1 MKKIFLLAMFIV
13 VCVISYS
20 YIYAPYREQ
29 QEIKNNLKT
38 IYQNLVKINNE
49 VGEQFG
55 KESDNKKLLK
65 ISGDLLIQKNKLI
78 STRGKIKSEENLA
91 IYKNLYKS
99 IEKHFDWIE
108 AQKVTNEKY
117 DKNQREIQDIL
128 SLGTYEL
135 AFGKGQS
142 LMNKVDKL
150 QKENESIID
159 KSTELFWSLNN
170 EEYLTIVESYF

>member
-1 MKKIFLLAMFIV
+1 M
-13 VCVISYS
+13 
-20 YIYAPYREQ
+20 
-29 QEIKNNLKT
+29 
-38 IYQNLVKINNE
+38 
-49 VGEQFG
+49 
-55 KESDNKKLLK
+55 
-65 ISGDLLIQKNKLI
+65 QKNKLI
-78 STRGKIKSEENLA
+78 STRGKIKNEENLA
-91 IYKNLYKS
+91 IYNNLYKS

-117 DKNQREIQDIL
+117 DKNQREIQAIL

-135 AFGKGQS
+135 VFGEGQS

>member
-1 MKKIFLLAMFIV
+1 MKKIFLLVLFIA
-13 VCVISYS
+13 VCIISYS
-20 YIYAPYREQ
+20 YYAPYREQ

-65 ISGDLLIQKNKLI
+65 ISGDLLMQKNKLI
-78 STRGKIKSEENLA
+78 STRGKIKNEENLA
-91 IYKNLYKS
+91 IYNNLYKS

-117 DKNQREIQDIL
+117 DKNQREIQAIL

-135 AFGKGQS
+135 VFGEGQS